1 MLTSTL
7 LDTIEQIWLNRT
19 RSIGPQFSG
28 FIFDYGDKKI
38 LNIEEIFKNKNKYI
52 KNSNIKFLPHYS
64 VVGEINDIRVFNTF
78 TSQNK
83 INFNNTEIKNLELDH
98 IYFDYTTPLG
108 FDINNIIDN
117 YYIFYDIDCIN
128 KYITE
133 SNNLFTKFIKN
144 KINEYKT
151 FESLSI
157 EIFRNELIINKKLDD
172 LSFYNIYNN
181 EIKEISIKK
190 YNNNIIREQ
199 IKFKNI

>member
-1 MLTSTL
+1 
-7 LDTIEQIWLNRT
+7 
-19 RSIGPQFSG
+19 
-28 FIFDYGDKKI
+28 
-38 LNIEEIFKNKNKYI
+38 
-52 KNSNIKFLPHYS
+52 
-64 VVGEINDIRVFNTF
+64 
-78 TSQNK
+78 
-83 INFNNTEIKNLELDH
+83 
-98 IYFDYTTPLG
+98 
-108 FDINNIIDN
+108 
-117 YYIFYDIDCIN
+117 
-128 KYITE
+128 
-133 SNNLFTKFIKN
+133 LFTKFIKN